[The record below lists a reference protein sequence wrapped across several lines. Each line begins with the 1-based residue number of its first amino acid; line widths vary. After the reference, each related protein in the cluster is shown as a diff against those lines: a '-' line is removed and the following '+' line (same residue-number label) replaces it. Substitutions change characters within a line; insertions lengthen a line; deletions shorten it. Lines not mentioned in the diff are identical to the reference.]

1 MKRIPEKADAL
12 NNKMRP
18 GNIFISKRTDN
29 FKYIDTDGSECWIV
43 PMSRYYAATEILR
56 GQPVS
61 ISQISDLDET
71 LAKDEYPYVKVTDPD
86 KDESCIGI
94 ATNYAEAGQIVQIQ
108 RTGKFNYL
116 TTKSKKYTKEKEA
129 NKLKEV
135 YIDEDSGFLFDK
147 VRGQTIYIKSVTNS
161 HDNNHD
167 SEEKSYDSNNSLTY
181 NFIDSVYSTKNTIQL
196 GHLTDAPTLK
206 EDNESYDS
214 DQVVTIEL
222 EVTGDTRGPI
232 DNTQYL
238 LTLGEDIDF
247 SVDKDSLPTD
257 PYNNEGIFNE
267 VKVISLATHDPTKAV
282 FGITYKTT
290 DTNIGSDTSFISV
303 RKLGGKSVIIP
314 FTEQTSFSDLC
325 NKITNANDIGYTKL
339 LKSKY
344 HSDQETPII
353 LDPITNTEEISEK
366 IIAALQQIDENT
378 FKNATKTKAF
388 DETADITEY
397 LITASK
403 EGGYFDIYESED
415 LVKYINVKTR
425 CHGSSAKAGTAILA
439 DIRDEN
445 RCNVVGICISN
456 QEGVHKKGEI
466 IKVMKLG
473 KFVTQGHLSPG
484 KTYYLGLEGRI
495 ISKSS
500 YWYDTNVKIGI
511 AEDSKNLIVN
521 VEELQHDFNGSLP
534 IGSLRPC
541 AGGEAEKGYLLCDG
555 ITNYSIE
562 LYPELY
568 ECLQQWYSTEEI
580 KGTEENSFIIP
591 KIVMNDGIT
600 FAQIK
605 YTINGIYRTI
615 PRAPF
620 LRKSGTINENGYIED
635 YDITSLVHYGNLEQ
649 SRVAPTLEN
658 IDVRLFVRDPNT
670 KLVEDSK
677 GNFADPYVWREI
689 TQGFHLYN
697 NDTLFGFDWV
707 VLQDDY
713 ANTDGLYVLHMNI
726 ENGLGICRYGKHGQ
740 PISLRNVEYKL
751 IVTAKNL
758 WTREY
763 SLLENSDVAKTM
775 NLSTDELAPSVNA
788 IKDYYKKE
796 VVTDS
801 LNVADNTFK
810 FDKDTARVNTTLSV
824 KDIQIDDKEFLYK
837 TDLENHINETANTD
851 TGVHGIINKGYSGN
865 IDAKT
870 LDGLLLGDGIQALA
884 QNLNSNEAYIP
895 YVKIDTTKGYD
906 TIFNT
911 GVEISRYKSDNTLVS
926 KNDVGILKDTT
937 TNSNYYLDKTTVET
951 NVDKYTKSYGFA
963 TKELLES
970 YKSTEGNIE
979 INYSTSDSNT
989 INLTGIDTIK
999 ANTSIQIGN
1008 STLDSTTLQNLTN
1021 SSSIAYKNV
1030 IGEYIDPYI
1039 KSEIGVTLTPNDTKD
1054 VDGNSVE
1061 NLDTTDLSTEF
1072 EKDDDLETISKF
1084 GEALQALY
1092 ELPLAT
1098 FKYKKGSDDY
1108 KEQLGILVER
1118 VNQIRDNI
1126 TKKREVFKHKRN
1138 TLVSSNNINITNAE
1152 EGLDKENILNTDNM
1166 ISQRSQFNDYE
1177 YTENEVKQIS
1187 NYLNLITNKKELAQE
1202 LRSTVS
1208 ILLKAAKETQER
1220 LLNVET
1226 SVFGFDSPTLPGDD
1240 ETRKTELES
1249 LITDETL
1256 RSKINNSPLLLGL
1269 NRLIRAICLELYDTT
1284 DLEKIEAETT
1294 SVLTDSDKFRDKVT
1308 VASRLDKVDKL
1319 ISDNLVKYNGLV
1331 QLYENNLRNSELS
1344 HTYENL
1350 VVDDVE
1356 VKSTESSIEGST
1368 DILDNNTDDH
1378 NRTSTQVDK
1387 SGTWKTLPSEEDLSD
1402 ENKVGYGKIFE
1413 GSEKHRPNENEVGII
1428 RTPEFEDKTIEITS
1442 EDGNKKVP
1450 VTIRSIKYDYDTGK
1464 PYFNSWGVAWLD
1476 SKVQRMNL
1484 KLSELTKSIYGVDDV
1499 STSLP
1504 NRTETLRRNIT
1515 NLVDD
1520 LYPNRSFEIEKVLDN
1535 GLVNPFE
1542 QSVDINTGKKDV
1554 LGNLTNKKDDEIQ
1567 TAQHTSIIK
1576 HFVDDLYSYKVLQ
1589 DWLPNL
1595 NTHTLTTSLDLSQ
1608 DITVEEQI
1616 TSDNNTEIITLNAN
1630 KLSTETTSDKSFEK
1644 AYSQIDLIL
1653 DLIGEKDL
1661 WVNKLVESNN
1671 WNTFEAN
1678 LSIFENTLNNDT
1690 NNFSKKFKKELAYN
1704 KVTSIEN
1711 DKVQTTKQEANSKLS
1726 ETTTLG
1732 TVLSRKEKTIANRL
1746 TTIEASLDNLATFT
1760 GKLEEYLNNKNISY
1774 NELSRFEDIDFE
1786 SRLSGLKDT
1795 KIWDNTTLYF
1805 SFDRDIIT
1813 RSFTNN
1819 TETNKKILNE
1829 LKNYYEFV
1837 SRSTY
1842 DSDNKQYTLKFKRL
1856 IDSVSEDIFSIKD
1869 INSDLTI
1876 TVSYVENLPN
1886 VINTEEFDYK
1896 TIYLKYEDVSSD
1908 STVVV
1913 NQIVSDNP
1921 TSITG
1926 LVTTDNLSSYNETQ
1940 IFSKVVR
1947 QMYQDMFDISHP
1959 VGSYYWSDKIGEG
1972 DKPVFNVPD
1981 YLENKIQTGTWERIK
1996 DTYLYAAG
2004 DTNTENIGNV
2014 ISNVNNPFTIS
2025 VENLPKLEI
2034 TTEGQFSIK
2043 DLTSQ
2048 LSINNTVKTDKI
2060 NINTPI
2066 SINKVPITYT
2076 DKVYNGTESF
2086 NVLVDS
2092 TNIQG
2097 AVIQVQ
2103 VSNSDTDMS
2112 NSFSSNVLDSTLNI
2126 TASVDLKSLSNLSV
2140 NIYNLPEAI
2149 NTININNS
2157 DSSLYYK
2164 ATKLDSTWSSLN
2176 KDTTIESFNVK
2187 TYYKPSEY
2195 SNILTSND
2203 VSDSKKDSSIN
2214 TTVTSTLQNTEDSNK
2229 NITLETTSNYNTIT
2243 PESIK
2248 VDVPHINTYCWRR
2261 TK

>member
-29 FKYIDTDGSECWIV
+29 FKYIDTDGSECWIT

-61 ISQISDLDET
+61 IAQISDLDES
-71 LAKDEYPYVKVTDPD
+71 LAKDEYPYVKITDPD

-116 TTKSKKYTKEKEA
+116 TTKSKKYTKEKEIG
-129 NKLKEV
+129 KLKEV
-135 YIDEDSGFLFDK
+135 YIDEESGFLFDN

-167 SEEKSYDSNNSLTY
+167 SEETSYDSNNNLTY

-206 EDNESYDS
+206 EDNENYDK

-247 SVDKDSLPTD
+247 SIDKETLPTD

-267 VKVISLATHDPTKAV
+267 VKAISIATHGPTKAV
-282 FGITYKTT
+282 FGITYKTPE
-290 DTNIGSDTSFISV
+290 TNIGKDTSFISV
-303 RKLGGKSVIIP
+303 RKLGGKSIIIP
-314 FTEQTSFSDLC
+314 FTEQKSFEDLC
-325 NKITNANDIGYTKL
+325 NKLTGANDIGYTKL

-353 LDPITNTEEISEK
+353 LSPVTNIEEIPEK
-366 IIAALQQIDENT
+366 IIEALQQIDEDI
-378 FKNATKTKAF
+378 FKGATKTKAS

-473 KFVTQGHLSPG
+473 KFVTQGHLATG

-495 ISKSS
+495 ITKSS

-511 AEDSKNLIVN
+511 AEDSKNLIVGI
-521 VEELQHDFNGSLP
+521 EELQHDFNGSLP

-541 AGGEAEKGYLLCDG
+541 TGGEAEKGYLLCDG
-555 ITNYSIE
+555 VTNYSIE

-591 KIVMNDGIT
+591 KITMNDGIT
-600 FAQIK
+600 FAQMK
-605 YTINGIYRTI
+605 YTISGIYRTI

-620 LRKSGTINENGYIED
+620 LRKSGNISETGSIED

-670 KLVEDSK
+670 KLVEDSE

-689 TQGFHLYN
+689 PQGFHLYN

-713 ANTDGLYVLHMNI
+713 VNTDGLYVLHMNI
-726 ENGLGICRYGKHGQ
+726 ENGLGVCRYGKHGQ
-740 PISLRNVEYKL
+740 PISLKNVEYKL

-763 SLLENSDVAKTM
+763 SLVENSDVAKTM

-788 IKDYYKKE
+788 IKDYYKNE
-796 VVTDS
+796 VVTNS
-801 LNVADNTFK
+801 LDVADSTFK
-810 FDKDTARVNTTLSV
+810 FDKDTARINTILSV
-824 KDIQIDDKEFLYK
+824 KDLQIDDKEFLYK
-837 TDLENHINETANTD
+837 EDLESHINETADTD
-851 TGVHGIINKGYSGN
+851 IGVHGIINKGYSGN
-865 IDAKT
+865 INAKT
-870 LDGLLLGDGIQALA
+870 LDGLLLGDGAQALA
-884 QNLNSNEAYIP
+884 KNLNSSEAYIP
-895 YVKIDTTKGYD
+895 YVKIDTTKGYE

-911 GVEISRYKSDNTLVS
+911 GVEIGRYKSDNTLVS
-926 KNDVGILKDTT
+926 RNDVGILRDS
-937 TNSNYYLDKTTVET
+937 TNTDYYLDKTIVEK
-951 NVDKYTKSYGFA
+951 NVSKYVKSYNFA
-963 TKELLES
+963 TKELFET
-970 YKSTEGNIE
+970 YKSSEGNIE
-979 INYSTSDSNT
+979 INYTTDDLNT
-989 INLTGIDTIK
+989 INLTGLDTIK
-999 ANTSIQIGN
+999 TNTSIQIGN

-1039 KSEIGVTLTPNDTKD
+1039 KSEVGTTLTPNDTKD
-1054 VDGNSVE
+1054 VDGNLVE
-1061 NLDTTDLSTEF
+1061 DLDTTDLSTEF

-1126 TKKREVFKHKRN
+1126 TEKKEVFKHKRN
-1138 TLVSSNNINITNAE
+1138 TLVSSNNANITNAS
-1152 EGLDKENILNTDNM
+1152 EGLDKDNN
-1166 ISQRSQFNDYE
+1166 SQRSQFNDYE
-1177 YTENEVKQIS
+1177 YTETEVKQIS
-1187 NYLNLITNKKELAQE
+1187 NYLNLVTNKKELAQE

-1240 ETRKTELES
+1240 EKRKVELES

-1284 DLEKIEAETT
+1284 DLEKIDAETT
-1294 SVLTDSDKFRDKVT
+1294 SVLTDSDNLKDKVT

-1319 ISDNLVKYNGLV
+1319 VSDNLTKYNGLV
-1331 QLYENNLRNSELS
+1331 QFYENSLKNSELI

-1350 VVDDVE
+1350 VVDNVE
-1356 VKSTESSIEGST
+1356 VKSSESSIEEVS

-1387 SGTWKTLPSEEDLSD
+1387 SGTWKTLPSPDDLSED
-1402 ENKVGYGKIFE
+1402 IKVGYGKIFE
-1413 GSEKHRPNENEVGII
+1413 GSEKHRPNESEVGIV

-1442 EDGNKKVP
+1442 EDGSKKVP

-1484 KLSELTKSIYGVDDV
+1484 KLSEITKTIYGVDDV

-1542 QSVDINTGKKDV
+1542 QSTDIVTGNKDV
-1554 LGNLTNKKDDEIQ
+1554 LGNSTNPKTDEIQ
-1567 TAQHTSIIK
+1567 TNQHTSIIK
-1576 HFVDDLYSYKVLQ
+1576 HFVDDLYSYKISQ

-1595 NTHTLTTSLDLSQ
+1595 NTHNLTTSLDLTQ
-1608 DITVEEQI
+1608 EITVSEQI
-1616 TSDNNTEIITLNAN
+1616 TSANNTEIITLNAN
-1630 KLSTETTSDKSFEK
+1630 KLSTEIDSEKSFEK

-1653 DLIGEKDL
+1653 DLIGEKDV

-1678 LSIFENTLNNDT
+1678 LSIFENKLNNDT
-1690 NNFSKKFKKELAYN
+1690 NNFTTKFKNELTYN
-1704 KVTSIEN
+1704 KVTSVVNGKLQI
-1711 DKVQTTKQEANSKLS
+1711 TKQEANPKLS
-1726 ETTTLG
+1726 DTTTLG

-1760 GKLEEYLNNKNISY
+1760 GKLEKYLNDKDITY
-1774 NELSRFEDIDFE
+1774 NELARFEDVDFE
-1786 SRLSGLKDT
+1786 TNLSCLKDT
-1795 KIWDNTTLYF
+1795 KTWDNTTLF
-1805 SFDRDIIT
+1805 FTFNKDILT
-1813 RSFTNN
+1813 RSFTDNLDV
-1819 TETNKKILNE
+1819 NKKILNK
-1829 LKNYYEFV
+1829 LKDSYEFISKSV
-1837 SRSTY
+1837 YEPTT
-1842 DSDNKQYTLKFKRL
+1842 KQYTLTFKRL
-1856 IDSVSEDIFSIKD
+1856 VNSATEDIFGIKD
-1869 INSDLTI
+1869 INSTLVI
-1876 TVSYVENLPN
+1876 TVKYVEKLPN
-1886 VINTEEFDYK
+1886 ETDYK
-1896 TIYLKYEDVSSD
+1896 VIYLKYEDVSSD
-1908 STVVV
+1908 STEIIS
-1913 NQIVSDNP
+1913 QIVSDKP
-1921 TSITG
+1921 TNIKG

-1940 IFSKVVR
+1940 VLSKIVR
-1947 QMYQDMFDISHP
+1947 QMYQNMFDMSHP
-1959 VGSYYWSDKIGEG
+1959 VGSYYWSDKIADG
-1972 DKPVFNVPD
+1972 KPVFDIPD
-1981 YLENKIQTGTWERIK
+1981 YLQNINTGTWERIK
-1996 DTYLYAAG
+1996 GTYLYAADDNNINDIG
-2004 DTNTENIGNV
+2004 KLNPGKNT
-2014 ISNVNNPFTIS
+2014 FTITKD
-2025 VENLPKLEI
+2025 NLPKLAVRGSVSVNSIAKELVNQSSISNEVTFVEGSII
-2034 TTEGQFSIK
+2034 TNT
-2043 DLTSQ
+2043 
-2048 LSINNTVKTDKI
+2048 SIN
-2060 NINTPI
+2060 
-2066 SINKVPITYT
+2066 SIPITYT
-2076 DKVYNGTESF
+2076 DSVYNGKESF
-2086 NVLVDS
+2086 NVLVKDSNIQSDSIQIHVTDRLTNDIS
-2092 TNIQG
+2092 TNFTIF
-2097 AVIQVQ
+2097 I
-2103 VSNSDTDMS
+2103 NE
-2112 NSFSSNVLDSTLNI
+2112 STLNI
-2126 TASVDLKSLSNLSV
+2126 REIRPTKETIGKLSISRVPSNVIKTIKIFNSDEKELATGTFKGNDWDFEIDKDFIEEITVKDSYERGSYTPTITSTINNMTTSVKSTLNFNDTPEETV
-2140 NIYNLPEAI
+2140 NI
-2149 NTININNS
+2149 
-2157 DSSLYYK
+2157 
-2164 ATKLDSTWSSLN
+2164 
-2176 KDTTIESFNVK
+2176 
-2187 TYYKPSEY
+2187 
-2195 SNILTSND
+2195 
-2203 VSDSKKDSSIN
+2203 KDSS
-2214 TTVTSTLQNTEDSNK
+2214 DYGK
-2229 NITLETTSNYNTIT
+2229 DD
-2243 PESIK
+2243 PEPISI
-2248 VDVPHINTYCWRR
+2248 DVPHISTYCWRR
-2261 TK
+2261 IK